1 MNRLGRLFATGLLFC
16 CGLVTGTLQGKT
28 VALWKLDYEGDGNSL
43 NTRCRIDPAN
53 DLGAVGTVSKATS
66 VDAWSA
72 LPPNPDT
79 STNTLASAINQN
91 AINLTLNANDPRTSL
106 TNTTFASKVNITNSF
121 TIEGWWNLAA
131 NPTGSGWFY
140 LVGSHL
146 TGAGRWILSLR
157 NGGTNCMMFVDSVL
171 WDKAFPVKN
180 DPASTNIWRHLAL
193 TYNRDAGSAQ
203 QGVWELFVDAQ
214 SCGTITNSS
223 RPTTL
228 ATADNLFMLGG
239 RPSGINTGNARLD
252 YWRVSD
258 TVLTTNDFMNAG
270 TVTPEP
276 ETSPRSLAYWR
287 MDGDSDGASD
297 ARDFVGNA
305 RLSGNMDI
313 TNYITSIQPAAVQAF
328 DGQPPNSSVALPSG
342 NGGSAYAQS
351 PGACLRIPDLGTRLE
366 ITNSFT
372 VEGWLCP
379 HRQDYDADVQYIANT
394 RINTKGW
401 AFALKN
407 PGNNT
412 RQLVIF
418 AEDDA
423 GVLAGDASLSGD
435 LSAWSD
441 TWKHVALVY
450 DATAGILTQGVWTC
464 YLDGV
469 RQGCVTNYHI
479 VSGTSGSSHFHLS
492 GRVGNGNTFCGYL
505 DCWRVSQAALS
516 PSQFLNATNGATAA
530 TGVLALW
537 PLNSADGVYLDGS
550 DVASTNSFNVP
561 VASTYRVT
569 AHTDQAAA
577 PIPNPD
583 ATVAFKGDPAANPGS
598 IMFNTPSETAPR
610 AYLSTTDTALRDTL
624 CLTNS
629 FTAEGWFYRTKNPG
643 NWQLLFAAA
652 TAPSYTIGGM
662 QINLSYRTNGYVLYV
677 NDGTLQVN
685 DVAFPGTTDDKTLN
699 VWRHLALVY
708 DAAVT
713 NGIWTL
719 YVNGSSQGTL
729 TNLYAQRRSTA
740 SAIYVGGRPWSA
752 NSFYGAID
760 ALRLTKGALAPHQL
774 LNAAVPPPTPV
785 APRTLAYWKLDS
797 DGTTLDASSQVEPR
811 YSFSP
816 NAYAPAGTEA
826 QFKRFVPV
834 PDATAGF
841 IGDPRANA
849 GSAAFS
855 GTDYL
860 RIQNLG
866 YRTELDTAFT
876 IEGWMFWSN
885 QTATAVQT
893 IAGTRFD
900 TSYGWRLTLNKNGS
914 TATFRLFCQTPTQ
927 TPILDAGFTFDA
939 QLLAGAWHNL
949 ALTYAPRR
957 NNTGTWELFVDGT
970 SAGTAPN
977 QFYPAVLHQSHWFV
991 LGGTSAGAEAFDGL
1005 LDCWRVTE
1013 GALAPDQFLYLGYSN
1028 GTIISIQ

>member
-1 MNRLGRLFATGLLFC
+1 MNKLGRRLAACLLFC

-53 DLGAVGTVSKATS
+53 DLAAIGTVSKATA
-66 VDAWSA
+66 VDAWST

-79 STNTLASAINQN
+79 STNTLANATNQN
-91 AINLTLNANDPRTSL
+91 AIYLTLNAADPRTSL
-106 TNTTFASKVNITNSF
+106 TNATFASKVNITNSF
-121 TIEGWWNLAA
+121 TIEGWVNRA
-131 NPTGSGWFY
+131 NNPSGSSWFY
-140 LVGSHL
+140 MVGSHSS
-146 TGAGRWILSLR
+146 GAGRWILSLR
-157 NGGTNCMMFVDSVL
+157 NGGTNWILFVDSQIG
-171 WDKAFPVKN
+171 DKAFPVKN

-193 TYNRDAGSAQ
+193 TYDRAAGSAQ
-203 QGVWELFVDAQ
+203 QGVWELFVDSQ
-214 SCGTITNSS
+214 SCGTLTNSS
-223 RPTTL
+223 RTATL
-228 ATADNLFMLGG
+228 ATSDDVFMLGG
-239 RPSGINTGNARLD
+239 RPNGVNTGNARLD

-258 TVLTTNDFMNAG
+258 AVLTTNEFMNAG

-276 ETSPRSLAYWR
+276 ETTPRTLAYWR
-287 MDGDSDGASD
+287 MDGADDGGID

-313 TNYITSIQPAAVQAF
+313 TNYTTSIQPAAVQAF
-328 DGQPPNSSVALPSG
+328 DGQPPNSAVALPAG
-342 NGGSAYAQS
+342 NGGSAYAQAA
-351 PGACLRIPDLGTRLE
+351 GACLRVPDLGAQLE

-379 HRQDYDADVQYIANT
+379 HRQDYDTDVQYIVNT
-394 RINTKGW
+394 RIDTKGW
-401 AFALKN
+401 AFALKKN
-407 PGNNT
+407 GAM

-418 AEDDA
+418 AEDD
-423 GVLAGDASLSGD
+423 GGTQVGDQPLSED

-450 DATAGILTQGVWTC
+450 DATAGSQTQGVWNC

-469 RQGCVTNYHI
+469 LQRSATNNHAVI
-479 VSGTSGSSHFHLS
+479 GTSGSAFFHLA
-492 GRVGNGNTFCGYL
+492 GRLNNGNTICGYL
-505 DCWRVSQAALS
+505 DCWRACKAALS

-561 VASTYRVT
+561 VAATYQVT
-569 AHTDQAAA
+569 AYAAQATSL
-577 PIPNPD
+577 IPNPD
-583 ATVAFKGDPAANPGS
+583 ATAAFKGDPAANPGS
-598 IMFNTPSETAPR
+598 ILFNTPSETAPR
-610 AYLSTTDTALRDTL
+610 AYLSTTDTALRNML
-624 CLTNS
+624 CLTDS
-629 FTAEGWFYRTKNPG
+629 FTVEGWFYRTKNPG
-643 NWQLLFAAA
+643 NWQLLFATGSALSF
-652 TAPSYTIGGM
+652 TTGGM
-662 QINLSYRTNGYVLYV
+662 QINLSYRANGYVLFV
-677 NDGTLQVN
+677 NDGTSQVN
-685 DVAFPGTTDDKTLN
+685 DIPFTGTTHDQTLN
-699 VWRHLALVY
+699 IWRHLALVY

-719 YVNGSSQGTL
+719 YVDGASQGTL
-729 TNLYAQRRSTA
+729 TNLYAQRRNTA

-774 LNAAVPPPTPV
+774 LNAAVPPPSPV
-785 APRTLAYWKLDS
+785 APRTVAYWKLDS

-811 YSFSP
+811 YAFSP
-816 NAYAPAGTEA
+816 NAYAPAGTAA

-834 PDATAGF
+834 PDTTAGF

-893 IAGTRFD
+893 LAGTRFD
-900 TSYGWRLTLNKNGS
+900 TAYGWRLTLNKNGNA
-914 TATFRLFCQTPTQ
+914 ATFRLFCQTPTQ
-927 TPILDAGFTFDA
+927 TPILDAAFAFNA
-939 QLLAGAWHNL
+939 QPLAGAWHHL
-949 ALTYAPRR
+949 ALTYTPRR

-970 SAGTAPN
+970 SAGTATN
-977 QFYPAVLHQSHWFV
+977 LFYPAVLHQSHWFV
-991 LGGTSAGAEAFDGL
+991 LGGASSGTEAFDGL

-1013 GALAPDQFLYLGYSN
+1013 GALAPSQFMYLDYSN
-1028 GTIISIQ
+1028 GTLIRIQ